1 MIANETINKKD
12 EDNNTNRT
20 KIDHE
25 IDGKNG
31 NDEQT
36 TKQSMSQFVPN
47 DSNLVKINTLSAFLL
62 SYHKQLFVALVCIH
76 VLIFHLDKIFFNA
89 ILIVLFCFG

>member
-20 KIDHE
+20 KIDNE
-25 IDGKNG
+25 IDGKN

-47 DSNLVKINTLSAFLL
+47 DSNFVKINTLSAFLL